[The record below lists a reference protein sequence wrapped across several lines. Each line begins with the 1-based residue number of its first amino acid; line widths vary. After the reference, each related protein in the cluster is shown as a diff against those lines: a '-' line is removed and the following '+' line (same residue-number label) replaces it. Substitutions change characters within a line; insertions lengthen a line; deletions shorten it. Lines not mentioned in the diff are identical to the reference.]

1 MGQGSR
7 LLIFS
12 LEGDGYAISTERLVE
27 ITVSSSVLNDDTL
40 TANFEGKMEFRDRIV
55 PVLNLKKVFKVQG
68 KPGTVLLVLKT
79 AKGEVGILVDAVT
92 EFLDTEKQVHPIPQG
107 VMNPTLPY
115 FVGILKH
122 KGSILLVLNED
133 GLL

>member
-1 MGQGSR
+1 MGQGPR

-12 LEGDGYAISTERLVE
+12 IEGDDYAISTERLVE
-27 ITVSSSVLNDDTL
+27 ITVSGLVLNDETL
-40 TANFEGKMEFRDRIV
+40 TANFEGKMEFRDRIL

-68 KPGTVLLVLKT
+68 KPGKVLLVLKT
-79 AKGEVGILVDAVT
+79 AKGEVGLLVDAVT
-92 EFLDTEKQVHPIPQG
+92 EFLNTEKQVRPIPQG

-115 FVGILKH
+115 FTGILKH
-122 KGSILLVLNED
+122 KGSILLLLNED